1 MPPLHNLPLQTLALM
16 NWIRST
22 PFVLSANLHGGSVVA
37 SYPFDDSKSHRTKYS
52 AAPDDALFKHL
63 ATVYA
68 SNHKT
73 MGKTGHCGGMFET
86 LCDLYKIGFLYHG

>member
-1 MPPLHNLPLQTLALM
+1 M

-22 PFVLSANLHGGSVVA
+22 PFVLSANLHGGSLVA
-37 SYPFDDSKSHRTKYS
+37 SYPFDDSAIHRAQYS

-63 ATVYA
+63 AHVYA

-73 MGKTGHCGGMFET
+73 MAKSGSQCQGGQPTRNELGTACTEKPRLT
-86 LCDLYKIGFLYHG
+86 LGWW